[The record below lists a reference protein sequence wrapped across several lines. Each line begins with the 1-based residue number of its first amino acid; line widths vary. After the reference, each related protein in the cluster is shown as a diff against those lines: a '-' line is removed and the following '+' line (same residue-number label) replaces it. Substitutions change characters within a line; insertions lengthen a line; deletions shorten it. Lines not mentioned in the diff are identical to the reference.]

1 MSKENGE
8 SQFGFKDKAKALE
21 TLSLLEEHD
30 IQYRKL
36 TVRGLLG
43 RAKRVLTMTKAEDKI
58 KNIKEAME
66 VFENWLDENGGG
78 SSNKN
83 SKTDSN
89 EKVETVPGLGFKD
102 KEAAEKTL
110 KILEGRDPDY
120 QRLAVKGLIGSSKRV
135 LSGTK
140 NEDKIQ
146 SIKEGVA
153 ILEDFL
159 EKFENEN
166 RSKLNFAYLAYNII
180 ASFPKPSKKLVA
192 EFVDVYGNR
201 AKGNYKHL
209 RTLYP
214 KDNDSLTWD
223 IVRNQE
229 VKLIKEKIAKNN
241 IKLFDEDGNPTEE
254 HLNLIYWAYSPQAD
268 KVKVLAEKNK
278 PKAEKRKSS
287 AATSSSSDGS
297 DSEEEPTESK
307 KRKSQ

>member
-1 MSKENGE
+1 MAKENGD
-8 SQFGFKDKAKALE
+8 SQFGFKDKAKAEE

-30 IQYRKL
+30 MQYRKL

-89 EKVETVPGLGFKD
+89 DKVDTVPGLGFKD

-110 KILEGRDPDY
+110 KILDGRDPDY
-120 QRLAVKGLIGSSKRV
+120 QKLAVKGLIGSSKRV

-140 NEDKIQ
+140 NEDKITA
-146 SIKEGVA
+146 IKEGVS
-153 ILEDFL
+153 ILEEFL
-159 EKFENEN
+159 EKFEIEN
-166 RSKLNFAYLAYNII
+166 RSKLNFAYLAHSVI
-180 ASFPKPSKKLVA
+180 ASFPKPTNKLAA
-192 EFVDVYGNR
+192 EFIDVYGGR
-201 AKGNYKHL
+201 GKGNYKHL

-223 IVRNQE
+223 IIRNQE

-241 IKLFDEDGNPTEE
+241 IKLFGEDGSPTEE

-268 KVKVLAEKNK
+268 KVKSLAEKK
-278 PKAEKRKSS
+278 KTTGEKRKST
-287 AATSSSSDGS
+287 AASSSSSDDS
-297 DSEEEPTESK
+297 DSEEERKQSK
-307 KRKSQ
+307 KHRSH